1 MVDSHAI
8 QLSGAQATLLM
19 PLWARAE
26 EAKHARP
33 IMRDEKSV
41 AIVNSV
47 DYDFRRFQRKS
58 VPIADYCIRSKIID
72 ELVSAQL
79 KTRPDSTVVEVGV
92 GLDTRFDRLD
102 NGRVRW
108 IEFDLPDVIELRR
121 RFFDTTD
128 RREML
133 SGSLLDEAW
142 IESLLQ
148 ATRKADLVIAEG
160 VFYFLSNDRVRGVL
174 KDLATAFPGAS
185 VVFDAQSPV
194 FLWFSNWKQ
203 PIARAELK
211 FSVHR
216 PGALEKWDPRFRV
229 ERCVGFG
236 DAPFYDGLMHRL
248 SWYKRALG
256 WAHPVTRRLFQ
267 IIQLKLAANG

>member
-19 PLWARAE
+19 PLWARAV
-26 EAKHARP
+26 EAKHPRP
-33 IMRDEKSV
+33 IVRDEKSV
-41 AIVNSV
+41 AIVDSV
-47 DYDFRRFQRKS
+47 DYDFRRFERRS

-72 ELVSAQL
+72 QLVSAQL
-79 KTRPDSTVVEVGV
+79 ETRPDSTVVELGV

-108 IEFDLPDVIELRR
+108 IEFDLPDVIDLRR
-121 RFFDTTD
+121 RFFETSG
-128 RREML
+128 RREMR
-133 SGSLLDEAW
+133 SGSLLDADW
-142 IESLLQ
+142 IDSLSR
-148 ATRKADLVIAEG
+148 ATEKADLVIAEG
-160 VFYFLSNDRVRGVL
+160 VFYFLSNDQVRGVFA
-174 KDLATAFPGAS
+174 DLATAFPGAS
-185 VVFDAQSPV
+185 VIFDAQSPV
-194 FLWFSNWKQ
+194 FLWFSNLRQ

-216 PGALEKWDPRFRV
+216 PRSLEKWDPRFRIA
-229 ERCVGFG
+229 RCVGFG
-236 DAPFYDGLMHRL
+236 DSPFYDGLMHRL

-267 IIQLKLAANG
+267 IIQLKLVANG